1 MRDQTVILNQGVSS
15 WACRIPVSLSGV
27 VWVRI
32 CLHREDALNRLNPS
46 YFRKT
51 GRQPYP
57 YRDPDPRQEA
67 QKARQLSKYIFP
79 LQYSLS
85 NVFSHASPAKE
96 SYKQPDFT
104 DREREI
110 EVRECIASYGG
121 LLGKCKTPKRL
132 RDVLVLLEKMIW
144 RHGKCGYLPLRNK
157 VCPSKVSQLFNYNA
171 HWVQVHS

>member
-1 MRDQTVILNQGVSS
+1 MTSEEFSLRVAPRQTSSLVNGERGAILLPLSLTSPSDERQLIFHSFVRASIMRDQTVILNQGVSS
-15 WACRIPVSLSGV
+15 WACRIPVSLSEII
-27 VWVRI
+27 WVRI

-79 LQYSLS
+79 LQYGLS

-121 LLGKCKTPKRL
+121 
-132 RDVLVLLEKMIW
+132 VE
-144 RHGKCGYLPLRNK
+144 
-157 VCPSKVSQLFNYNA
+157 
-171 HWVQVHS
+171 